1 MSDIPKTDLPPPMEE
16 KKVDESQK
24 KKVEFKK
31 NLEEDKKSED
41 RKPIAL
47 SALKPILTIKVDET
61 PDDDYSGKA
70 ASAVGM
76 MMMSKKK
83 TKNWLNVPVRQKPKP
98 PLFPGNKEEE
108 AVEEVEEIS
117 EDPVVLKGA
126 RVNLLGKINDLDFKK
141 MHMILKHFI

>member
-1 MSDIPKTDLPPPMEE
+1 MSDVPKTDVPPPQEE
-16 KKVDESQK
+16 KKVDESK
-24 KKVEFKK
+24 KRKVEF
-31 NLEEDKKSED
+31 KSED

-47 SALKPILTIKVDET
+47 YALKPILTIKVDET

>member
-1 MSDIPKTDLPPPMEE
+1 M
-16 KKVDESQK
+16 
-24 KKVEFKK
+24 EFKK
-31 NLEEDKKSED
+31 NLEGDKKSED

-108 AVEEVEEIS
+108 VVEEVEEIS

-126 RVNLLGKINDLDFKK
+126 RVNLLGKIDVLDFK
-141 MHMILKHFI
+141 LT